1 MTAPNNYAG
10 FPWRV
15 VACLVDFLIVMTT
28 TAIISLIAG
37 FELYLV
43 SSFLKFD
50 QDTMR
55 LAIQIVSWSVGAL
68 VPTLYFAGLESSPW
82 QATLGK
88 RFFGM
93 KVTTVEGR
101 PISFARAFI
110 RFLLKFFSGFLFGLA
125 YLVCLFTERKQA
137 LHDILINTVV
147 LKEVDDSDD
156 QADSI

>member
-1 MTAPNNYAG
+1 MSESNNYAA
-10 FPWRV
+10 FHWRV
-15 VACLVDFLIVMTT
+15 AACLVDFLIVMAA

-43 SSFLKFD
+43 SAFLQFD

-55 LAIQIVSWSVGAL
+55 FAIQVVSWTVGVL
-68 VPTLYFAGLESSPW
+68 VPSLYFAGLESSPW

-101 PISFARAFI
+101 SISFPRALI

-147 LKEVDDSDD
+147 LKESEESPSDLG
-156 QADSI
+156 